1 MIYTGMSPKKL
12 KNMKTAGITLFC
24 INIAIFNVFTLTQ
37 HLEKLINT
45 VPRKSGARI
54 AES

>member
-12 KNMKTAGITLFC
+12 KKMKTAGITLFC
-24 INIAIFNVFTLTQ
+24 INIAIFNVFMLPQ
-37 HLEKLINT
+37 NLKKLINT